1 MQQINPSKYE
11 CHYPLVAEDSTYHY
25 TNCNWQYA
33 DSLRTHYAKY
43 KDSVAYD
50 WVWDEE
56 AQSYKTLYTSIDGK
70 VVVEN
75 TSYMDMQYY
84 VVPVF
89 IAVITAT
96 IIFAFVLL
104 RDSEQA
110 LKQKKE
116 DSLLDF
122 INDKHEKI

>member
-1 MQQINPSKYE
+1 MQPKKTAKYE

-50 WVWDEE
+50 WVWSEDEQ
-56 AQSYKTLYTSIDGK
+56 AYKTLYTSIDGE

-75 TSYMDMQYY
+75 TGYMELQYY

-89 IAVITAT
+89 FAVIITFF
-96 IIFAFVLL
+96 IFGFLVL
-104 RDSEQA
+104 RDNSSAQRSKDEETI
-110 LKQKKE
+110 LG
-116 DSLLDF
+116 F
-122 INDKHEKI
+122 INKRK

>member
-1 MQQINPSKYE
+1 MRLINPSKYN
-11 CHYPLVAEDSTYHY
+11 VDSAKAY
-25 TNCNWQYA
+25 YA
-33 DSLRTHYAKY
+33 SYR
-43 KDSVAYD
+43 DSVAVD
-50 WVWDEE
+50 WKYIPEE
-56 AQSYKTLYTSIDGK
+56 GFTTIWIEKGGEY
-70 VVVEN
+70 VVEN
-75 TSYMDMQYY
+75 TSYMEMQYY

-116 DSLLDF
+116 DSILGMMR
-122 INDKHEKI
+122 NK

>member
-1 MQQINPSKYE
+1 MQPKKTAKYE
-11 CHYPLVAEDSTYHY
+11 CHYPLVAEDSAYHY

-50 WVWDEE
+50 WVWSEDEQ
-56 AQSYKTLYTSIDGK
+56 AYKTLYTSIDGE

-75 TSYMDMQYY
+75 TGYMELQYY

-89 IAVITAT
+89 FAVIITFF
-96 IIFAFVLL
+96 IFGFLVL
-104 RDSEQA
+104 RDNSSAQRSKDEETI
-110 LKQKKE
+110 LG
-116 DSLLDF
+116 F
-122 INDKHEKI
+122 INKRK

>member
-1 MQQINPSKYE
+1 MQPKKTAKYQ
-11 CHYPLVAEDSTYHY
+11 CHYPLVAEDSAYHY

-50 WVWDEE
+50 WVWSEDEQ
-56 AQSYKTLYTSIDGK
+56 AYKTVYTSIDGE

-75 TSYMDMQYY
+75 TGYMELQYY

-89 IAVITAT
+89 FAVIITFF
-96 IIFAFVLL
+96 IFGFLVL
-104 RDSEQA
+104 RDNSAAQRSKDDETI
-110 LKQKKE
+110 LG
-116 DSLLDF
+116 F
-122 INDKHEKI
+122 INKRK

>member
-1 MQQINPSKYE
+1 MQPKKTAKYE
-11 CHYPLVAEDSTYHY
+11 CHYPLVAEDSAYHY

-50 WVWDEE
+50 WVWSEDEQ
-56 AQSYKTLYTSIDGK
+56 AYKTVYTSIDGE

-75 TSYMDMQYY
+75 TGYMELQYY

-89 IAVITAT
+89 FAVIITFF
-96 IIFAFVLL
+96 IFGFLVL
-104 RDSEQA
+104 RDNSAAQRSKDEETI
-110 LKQKKE
+110 LG
-116 DSLLDF
+116 F
-122 INDKHEKI
+122 INKRK